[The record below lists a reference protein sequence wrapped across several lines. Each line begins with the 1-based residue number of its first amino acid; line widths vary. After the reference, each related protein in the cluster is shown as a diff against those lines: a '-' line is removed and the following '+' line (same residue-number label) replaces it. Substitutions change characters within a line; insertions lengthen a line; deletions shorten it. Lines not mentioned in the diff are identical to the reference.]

1 MAWPI
6 GLGPCWVRSE
16 TDHPCDRPAVVEIM
30 GVPFCGPHAREQET
44 CFAVGQLA
52 EAQGLV
58 AGWERRA
65 RDLGNEPLAEALES
79 MQQEFAV
86 RFAEESKRL
95 RV

>member
-1 MAWPI
+1 M
-6 GLGPCWVRSE
+6 RSE
-16 TDHPCDRPAVVEIM
+16 TDHPCDRPAVVKIM

-58 AGWERRA
+58 ADWERQA
-65 RDLGNEPLAEALES
+65 RNLGNGPLVEGLES
-79 MQQEFAV
+79 IQQEFAV